1 MWLGPGLVLWAPAAL
16 GALSPLPDALSTDD
30 LCFGLAP
37 LQFPLADFPWFW
49 HLWMFLD
56 SPLWLKFHLPNFMQW
71 PWRALFQGASPS
83 PPPPNACT
91 QPLLKLWCPQFQ
103 CPSCFYIFH
112 AYKNSAVWMML
123 PALLALDVACPS
135 WIPVAVASV
144 SLRVPLEKHIPWQP
158 ICSREPLWWQC
169 QFSLFSFQMSGW
181 VFYLLLSH
189 WRTWKVSLQWC
200 D

>member
-71 PWRALFQGASPS
+71 PWRALFQGASHS
-83 PPPPNACT
+83 PPPPQCLHSAT
-91 QPLLKLWCPQFQ
+91 SETLVSPISVPLLFLHLSCLQKQ
-103 CPSCFYIFH
+103 CCVDDAPSSVGSRCSLSLLDPSCSGLCVFE
-112 AYKNSAVWMML
+112 SAL
-123 PALLALDVACPS
+123 GETHPLAANLQQGTLVVAM
-135 WIPVAVASV
+135 SV
-144 SLRVPLEKHIPWQP
+144 
-158 ICSREPLWWQC
+158 
-169 QFSLFSFQMSGW
+169 
-181 VFYLLLSH
+181 
-189 WRTWKVSLQWC
+189 
-200 D
+200 